1 MIVDDEDG
9 RGYSVLRGGQF
20 VRHVALTGG
29 EDYVD
34 PKVWREQME
43 DLAASVW
50 TNRKASPGDVRADIH
65 KIVGVSVPEDLDDA
79 LQPLSTEQ
87 IQEVLMG
94 LNIELDY
101 VQDHSDLCPECY
113 ALPGECEP
121 TCGQYEEP
129 PEQERFR
136 VEVARLFTNQTWDSV
151 WKVVSAEDEKEAREV
166 AEDEVRSEGGELSHV
181 TAVWVGSE
189 E

>member
-9 RGYSVLRGGQF
+9 LGYSVLRGGQF

-29 EDYVD
+29 EDFVD
-34 PKVWREQME
+34 PKEWRERMC

-50 TNRKASPGDVRADIH
+50 TNRKASPGDVRADIMRL
-65 KIVGVSVPEDLDDA
+65 VGVDVPEDLDDA
-79 LQPLSTEQ
+79 LQPLTTEQ
-87 IQEVLMG
+87 VRDVLVG
-94 LNIELDY
+94 LNVEVDY
-101 VQDHSDLCPECY
+101 VQDHSDLCAECY
-113 ALPGECEP
+113 ALPGECEE

-136 VEVARLFTNQTWDSV
+136 VEVARLFTDQRWDSV
-151 WKVVSAEDEKEAREV
+151 WKVVSAEDEKEAREI
-166 AEDEVRSEGGELSHV
+166 AEDEVRSEGGDLSHV
-181 TAVWVGSE
+181 VAVWAGAE